1 MLILRSFLF
10 NAAFY
15 ANIIVWMIA
24 GLPLL
29 LLPRK
34 VLLRYVQTWAR
45 GSLWLLRTVAGIR
58 CEFRGLEKIPPGQLL
73 VAAKHQSLWET
84 FALLPAFDDPAFV
97 LKRELMW
104 LPLFGWLAWKADMV
118 SVNRRAGSRAL
129 ADMNARAREVASEG
143 RQILIFPEG
152 TRRAPGAEPAYK
164 FGIAHLYASL
174 GVPCLPVA
182 LNSGVFWPR
191 RRFIRQ
197 PGTVIVEFLDPIAPG
212 LPRDAFMRELENR
225 IEGACARLL
234 QEAQAELG
242 RSGGVASSQKR
253 GHSAA

>member
-1 MLILRSFLF
+1 MLILRSFVF

-15 ANIIVWMIA
+15 ANIIVWMVA

-34 VLLRYVQTWAR
+34 FLLRYVQLWAR
-45 GSLWLLRTVAGIR
+45 ATLWLLRTVAGVR
-58 CEFRGLEKIPPGQLL
+58 AEFRGLEKIPPGRLL

-84 FALLPAFDDPAFV
+84 FALLTAFDDPAFV

-118 SVNRRAGSRAL
+118 SVNRGAGSRAL
-129 ADMNARAREVASEG
+129 SDMNARAREVAAEG

-152 TRRAPGAEPAYK
+152 TRRAPGAEAAYK
-164 FGIAHLYASL
+164 FGIAHLYGSL
-174 GVPCLPVA
+174 DVPCLPVA

-191 RRFIRQ
+191 RRFIRR
-197 PGTVIVEFLDPIAPG
+197 PGTVVVEFLDPIPPG
-212 LPRDAFMRELENR
+212 LPRDVFMRELENR

-234 QEAQAELG
+234 QEAEAELAAA
-242 RSGGVASSQKR
+242 GVASSAKAGR
-253 GHSAA
+253 SAA